1 MFGNKWDMPLN
12 IHALCWGCSTFVEQ
26 HRIFSLLTIFFYI
39 KFNKFL
45 PDRFFNWHTS
55 PWTRLSTSESAR
67 TISIISKAKYKHAI
81 TWYDTEKQV
90 RILRNSVIN
99 FQKRTDSSDLENT
112 PEKMLLR
119 LFRTGSVLILQSA
132 LFFSE
137 EIYVSFN
144 ENDRVFI
151 DAYFIQN
158 YLTRIQS
165 AYT

>member
-1 MFGNKWDMPLN
+1 M
-12 IHALCWGCSTFVEQ
+12 
-26 HRIFSLLTIFFYI
+26 
-39 KFNKFL
+39 
-45 PDRFFNWHTS
+45 
-55 PWTRLSTSESAR
+55 
-67 TISIISKAKYKHAI
+67 
-81 TWYDTEKQV
+81 
-90 RILRNSVIN
+90 IN

-119 LFRTGSVLILQSA
+119 LLRTGSVLVLQSA